1 MSTATVSHPAPQ
13 IKHQAHGPDYVCWKC
28 HQPMSRCTCAGRQLP
43 QERIELVQHSDGW
56 HWRHIGKRGTCRNTS
71 TDVYATK
78 MDAALAAA
86 DIARIFGLKLYT
98 GDDSLNQSLVMHWQI
113 EGIEAA
119 KAGQPARVNWNGYQ
133 KQGYESVIN
142 PSFGWGQGV

>member
-13 IKHQAHGPDYVCWKC
+13 IKHQAHGPDYLCSMCGK
-28 HQPMSRCTCAGRQLP
+28 PMSRCSCAGRQLP
-43 QERIELVQHSDGW
+43 SGRIELVQHSDGW
-56 HWRHIGKRGTCRNTS
+56 HWCHVGKRGTCRNTS

-78 MDAALAAA
+78 MAAALAAA
-86 DIARIFGLKLYT
+86 DIARILGLKLYT

-119 KAGQPARVNWNGYQ
+119 KAGKPARVNWNGYQ

-142 PSFGWGQGV
+142 PSFGWGQGA